1 MWLLTMDNIEGI
13 EMFPEKYSKSSTIQ
27 VAKEITITNKVSYI
41 MPQGHIVYKCISSYV
56 STRR

>member
-1 MWLLTMDNIEGI
+1 
-13 EMFPEKYSKSSTIQ
+13 MFPEKYSKSSTIK

-41 MPQGHIVYKCISSYV
+41 MPQGLIVYKFISSYV